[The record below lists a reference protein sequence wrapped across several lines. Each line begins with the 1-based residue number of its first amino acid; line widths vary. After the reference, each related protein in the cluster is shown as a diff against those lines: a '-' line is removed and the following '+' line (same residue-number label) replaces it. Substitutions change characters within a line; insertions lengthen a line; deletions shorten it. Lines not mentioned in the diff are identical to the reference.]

1 MNSAILLA
9 LVLVSVMAVNQ
20 VDALWG
26 YGRPW
31 GGFYGRPW
39 GGFYSRPLGGF
50 YGRPWGGFYGRPYG
64 YWGKR
69 DTNEM
74 TGTECIFSSRLGS
87 MNCNK

>member
-1 MNSAILLA
+1 MNSSILLA

-31 GGFYGRPW
+31 GGFYGRP
-39 GGFYSRPLGGF
+39 LGGF

-64 YWGKR
+64 YLGKR

-74 TGTECIFSSRLGS
+74 TGIECIFSSRLGS

>member
-1 MNSAILLA
+1 MNSSILLA
-9 LVLVSVMAVNQ
+9 LVLVSGMAVNQ
-20 VDALWG
+20 VDAQW
-26 YGRPW
+26 GRPW

-39 GGFYSRPLGGF
+39 GGFYGRPLGGF

>member
-1 MNSAILLA
+1 MNSSILLA

-20 VDALWG
+20 VDAQWG

-31 GGFYGRPW
+31 GGYYGRPW
-39 GGFYSRPLGGF
+39 GGY
-50 YGRPWGGFYGRPYG
+50 YGRPYG

-69 DTNEM
+69 DTTEM
-74 TGTECIFSSRLGS
+74 TGIECIFSSRLGS